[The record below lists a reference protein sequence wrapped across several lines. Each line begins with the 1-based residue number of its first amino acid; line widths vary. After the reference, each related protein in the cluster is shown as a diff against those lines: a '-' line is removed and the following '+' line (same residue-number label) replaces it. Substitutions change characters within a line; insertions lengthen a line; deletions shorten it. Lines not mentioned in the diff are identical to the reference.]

1 MNGPTLLCTVAGVI
15 IVLAGITLF
24 AAWLLR
30 VRDEDAEIDY
40 HTADAIEQVRQ
51 IIERETGRE
60 IAVVYRK
67 GGHWHAVTARG
78 DVPVSDL
85 LKDGYIRV
93 GGDRR

>member
-1 MNGPTLLCTVAGVI
+1 MNGLTLLCTIAGVV

-40 HTADAIEQVRQ
+40 HTADAIEQMRVML
-51 IIERETGRE
+51 ERETGRE
-60 IAVVYRK
+60 IAIAYRK
-67 GGHWHAVTARG
+67 GGYWHAVTARG
-78 DVPVSDL
+78 DIPVSDL

-93 GGDRR
+93 GGER

>member
-1 MNGPTLLCTVAGVI
+1 MNGLTLFCTIAGMM
-15 IVLAGITLF
+15 IVLCGF
-24 AAWLLR
+24 VSWLLR

-67 GGHWHAVTARG
+67 GGYWHAVTARG
-78 DVPVSDL
+78 HVPVSDL

-93 GGDRR
+93 GGER

>member
-1 MNGPTLLCTVAGVI
+1 MNGLTLFCTIAGVV

-30 VRDEDAEIDY
+30 VRDEDSEIDY
-40 HTADAIEQVRQ
+40 HTADAIEQVRK

-60 IAVVYRK
+60 VSVIYRK
-67 GGHWHAVTARG
+67 GGYWHAVTAMG

-93 GGDRR
+93 GGERK